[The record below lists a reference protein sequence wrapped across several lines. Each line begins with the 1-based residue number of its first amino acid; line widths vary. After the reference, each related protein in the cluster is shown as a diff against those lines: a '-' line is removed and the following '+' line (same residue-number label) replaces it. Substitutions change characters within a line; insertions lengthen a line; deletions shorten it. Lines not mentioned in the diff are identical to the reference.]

1 MSTPILATRSH
12 KSVGLALIL
21 AFFFGPFGLFYASL
35 TGGLI
40 MTLTPILLYVS
51 LLLGLLQ
58 DNPIL
63 AALSLGILLIFALAY
78 WLIILIWAVVSVK
91 NYNDDVDA
99 EADRQFQLF
108 AAMASKEQP
117 KVIVNISPGT
127 DAGQP
132 AVTTSDK
139 PSLQEWLKSNP
150 GKSVNDYFAR
160 FGR

>member
-1 MSTPILATRSH
+1 
-12 KSVGLALIL
+12 
-21 AFFFGPFGLFYASL
+21 
-35 TGGLI
+35 